1 MQRALGTHHF
11 HVVFTL
17 PAELRSLAL
26 RNRSAVFELLM
37 KAAADSL
44 LELGREA
51 STAAARSSRG
61 TARLGVG
68 SHVR

>member
-1 MQRALGTHHF
+1 MQRVLRTHQF

-26 RNRSAVFELLM
+26 RNRSVVFELLV

-44 LELGREA
+44 LELGRDPKW
-51 STAAARSSRG
+51 
-61 TARLGVG
+61 LGAPAQHHRHDAIG
-68 SHVR
+68 D